1 MIKVETFEAHEI
13 SSAAPMPRAMTH
25 RKRRCVVSNL
35 SILSILQS
43 LILLST
49 TAAPFCAGRIREVTF
64 MKYLSALALAAA
76 LFAPVAHAEETLVFA
91 AGTPPQGPIHEA
103 FVEWVAAINADG
115 AGNVQIDYREG
126 FTMATP
132 QNFYDRVKDGVVEMS
147 WGTLTA
153 IGGRFP
159 LSSVVELPWLT
170 DDAKT
175 ASVAFWRM
183 TESGIM
189 DQEFHDIVPLMTLV
203 FPQSAV
209 HLRAPIAS
217 LDSLTGQQVI
227 AGTQTNAAV
236 VSALGGTP
244 LSIGLAESF
253 EAIQRGTADG
263 RLLPWSAFPA
273 FRLAEI
279 TNFHIEAPVGTVV
292 GAVFI
297 SRDVWEGLSQEA
309 REIIMRHSG
318 EGYSR
323 ATGARVDAVQA
334 GIRAGI
340 ANNPAHTIVSI
351 SPEQEVAWQG
361 RLASVTESW
370 TAQVAGGAEF
380 LDAYRAAIEAV
391 GAEN

>member
-1 MIKVETFEAHEI
+1 M
-13 SSAAPMPRAMTH
+13 
-25 RKRRCVVSNL
+25 KRL
-35 SILSILQS
+35 
-43 LILLST
+43 T
-49 TAAPFCAGRIREVTF
+49 
-64 MKYLSALALAAA
+64 ALALVAA
-76 LFAPVAHAEETLVFA
+76 LIAPVAQAEETIVFA
-91 AGTPPQGPIHEA
+91 AGTPPQGPIHDS

-115 AGNVQIDYREG
+115 AGVVQIDYREG
-126 FTMATP
+126 FTMANP

-153 IGGRFP
+153 VGGRFP

-170 DDAKT
+170 DDAQT

-183 TESGIM
+183 VDAGKM
-189 DQEFHDIVPLMTLV
+189 DEEFHNIVPLMTLV
-203 FPQSAV
+203 FPQSGI

-227 AGTQTNAAV
+227 AGSQTNAAV
-236 VSALGGTP
+236 VTALGGTP
-244 LSIGLAESF
+244 LSIGLADSF

-279 TNFHIEAPVGTVV
+279 TNYHIEAPIGTVV

-297 SRDVWEGLSQEA
+297 SRDVWDGLSETA

-323 ATGARVDAVQA
+323 AAATRVDGVHAA
-334 GIRAGI
+334 IRGGI
-340 ANNPAHTIVSI
+340 ANNPAHTVVSL
-351 SPEQEVAWQG
+351 SPEQEAAWQE
-361 RLASVTESW
+361 RVAPITETW
-370 TAQVAGGAEF
+370 TAQVAGGVEF
-380 LDAYRAAIEAV
+380 LDAYRAQIAAV
-391 GAEN
+391 AAGN